1 LIALVECQVA
11 PDHALHKW
19 CQPVEGSVAGDVRE
33 AVMDLYELV
42 VPRRDDWCGQR
53 QAELFESS
61 FDASDGGEP
70 NRLEVAKRRGKRSLP
85 SLPSLR

>member
-1 LIALVECQVA
+1 
-11 PDHALHKW
+11 
-19 CQPVEGSVAGDVRE
+19 
-33 AVMDLYELV
+33 VMDLYELV